1 MWCSGAGAGARFLK
15 EAAMA
20 NKSLA
25 TRQKMRLRV
34 EPAPPLKPRNPFAG
48 FAKARAA
55 GSHEK
60 PTASKRLEDKRAVK
74 KLPLVSE
81 DD

>member
-1 MWCSGAGAGARFLK
+1 
-15 EAAMA
+15 MA
-20 NKSLA
+20 NKALA

-34 EPAPPLKPRNPFAG
+34 EPAPPVKPRNPFAG

-60 PTASKRLEDKRAVK
+60 TTASKRLEDQRVLK
-74 KLPLVSE
+74 KLPLAAE